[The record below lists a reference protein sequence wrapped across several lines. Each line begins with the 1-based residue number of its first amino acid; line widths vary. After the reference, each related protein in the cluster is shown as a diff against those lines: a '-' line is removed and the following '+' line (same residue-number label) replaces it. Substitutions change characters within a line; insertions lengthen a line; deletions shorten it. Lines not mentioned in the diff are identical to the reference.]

1 MKSRRISLR
10 IEVKRVEDIEVD
22 EERFERSYKLNFWD
36 WITTHFEVEEEK
48 FKEVEEERF
57 ERKYKFVTECLMILN
72 AIIVKTFF

>member
-1 MKSRRISLR
+1 MGLDYHPFWSWG
-10 IEVKRVEDIEVD
+10 
-22 EERFERSYKLNFWD
+22 LNFWD

-72 AIIVKTFF
+72 AIIVKTLSKFSGP